1 MNYKAMIKKQTT
13 IIAIA
18 VICLTIA
25 TIGVSYAL
33 FFQVETNSNDQVVT
47 AGSLNVSYGSG
58 SSSISATD
66 LVPVSDEEALLSKT
80 MTGTIY
86 VENKGS
92 LPAEYEVAIGNDLTA
107 FEERENKSD
116 NDKLLSH
123 DYLRVAAYLNG
134 ELKVEPTTLS
144 ALEASLHSEDAY
156 KLFNGTLDTTG
167 TGNSTMTIVIKIWVD
182 EDAPEAVIGDFV
194 YLKMDLTS
202 EVDEF
207 TAEGGEYKTASG
219 TQSLVL
225 NNSLGYNL
233 VKYKIYG
240 NSVQNGNLSPNAPV
254 DVQSVGDRTSNI
266 VDLSKA
272 VPSTSTAHVTYDYD
286 NSTGTLDLTSKPTQY
301 DYLLI
306 PASVLGLE
314 VGKTYYFGGDIVVTG
329 KTSTA
334 STSPV
339 LNLGTTAVVTVFTEN
354 GTKHVEGSFTY
365 TGQEK
370 VNLRLFQNYGSAE
383 PAQVKYEN
391 VYVSEA
397 GNEFEPYGYKIPVI
411 AKGKNQIQFPSTD
424 SSMSVNYV
432 DGATKTTNGITF
444 TVNKNGSVNV
454 KGTATG
460 NAFFNLMKQDLN
472 QTDSYM
478 LSGGASGKSDT
489 STKLTI
495 SKYVTYQQS
504 NSLTYIHIP
513 SGTTIDETLYPQLET
528 GTKITTYE
536 QYTKPIT
543 TYIYLDEP
551 LRAIGTNRDFIDF
564 ENQTISRII
573 NTHTFDGSERW
584 SKYGN
589 NPETYQSYHTVFNE
603 APNVNGLHV
612 MCNRYEAFNSYANFY
627 YGKIVGCYLG
637 NVNVSNT
644 MFVIGSELATVEE
657 FVADLQTN
665 PIDIIYVMTEEDVT
679 PLELPDIAT
688 IEGTTI
694 LEIDTSVQPNNVEI
708 TYK

>member
-58 SSSISATD
+58 SSSISATG
-66 LVPVSDEEALLSKT
+66 LVPMSDEEALLSQT

-116 NDKLLSH
+116 DDELLSH
-123 DYLRVAAYLNG
+123 DYLRIAAYLNG
-134 ELKVEPTTLS
+134 ELKVEPTSLS
-144 ALEASLHSEDAY
+144 ALEASSHSENSY
-156 KLFNGTLDTTG
+156 KLFDGTLDTTG
-167 TGNSTMTIVIKIWVD
+167 TGNSTMTIVIKIWVS
-182 EDAPEAVIGDFV
+182 EEAPEAVIGDFV

-207 TAEGGEYKTASG
+207 TAEGGEYKTVSG

-233 VKYKIYG
+233 VNYKIYG
-240 NSVQNGNLSPNAPV
+240 NSIQNGTPSLNTPV
-254 DVQSVGDRTSNI
+254 DVQSVGEKTDNIWDEQWEVGNIQVGNI
-266 VDLSKA
+266 VNGSNYYRSKNYIRVKPSTTYTFNIGQYDNIYVFEYDTNKNYLSK
-272 VPSTSTAHVTYDYD
+272 VTRITTNNHTFTTNADTHY
-286 NSTGTLDLTSKPTQY
+286 
-301 DYLLI
+301 
-306 PASVLGLE
+306 VLFTNRNTN
-314 VGKTYYFGGDIVVTG
+314 TYGNDVII
-329 KTSTA
+329 S
-334 STSPV
+334 
-339 LNLGTTAVVTVFTEN
+339 
-354 GTKHVEGSFTY
+354 EG
-365 TGQEK
+365 
-370 VNLRLFQNYGSAE
+370 
-383 PAQVKYEN
+383 N
-391 VYVSEA
+391 VDKEY
-397 GNEFEPYGYKIPVI
+397 EPYGYKIPVI

-424 SSMSVNYV
+424 SSVSVNYV

-460 NAFFNLMKQDLN
+460 DAFFNLMKQDLK
-472 QTDSYM
+472 QADSYM
-478 LSGGASGKSDT
+478 LSGGSTGKSDT
-489 STKLTI
+489 TANLSI

-513 SGTTIDETLYPQLET
+513 TGTTINETLYPQLEN

-543 TYIYLDEP
+543 TNVYLDEP
-551 LRAIGTNRDFIDF
+551 LRAIGTNRDYIDF
-564 ENQTISRII
+564 EKQTISRII

-584 SKYGN
+584 TKYSN
-589 NPETYQSYHTVFNE
+589 NPETYPSYHTVFNE
-603 APNVNGLHV
+603 APNANGLHV
-612 MCNRYEAFNSYANFY
+612 MCNRYEAFNAYANFW
-627 YGKIVGCYLG
+627 YGKVVGCYLG

-644 MFVIGSELATVEE
+644 MFVIGSESATVEE
-657 FVADLQTN
+657 FVAALQTN
-665 PIDIIYVMTEEDVT
+665 PIDIIYVMNKEEAT
-679 PLELPDIAT
+679 PLELPDIST
-688 IEGTTI
+688 VKGTTI
-694 LEIDTSVQPNNVEI
+694 LQIDTSVQPNNVEI